1 VICFFIRILFLT
13 KFCISGLGFGM
24 IYLPSIVSVGYYFEK
39 KRAMAT
45 GIAVCGSGIGTF
57 IFSPSISTA
66 VRFGFFFGS
75 KGRINIAHTA
85 QLRMMPACKNSKFL
99 QSKTSNK
106 KSFRGEK
113 INVPIPDPGKGYSAH

>member
-1 VICFFIRILFLT
+1 LASLNFSNSLSSCALFVICFFIRILFLT

-57 IFSPSISTA
+57 IFSPL
-66 VRFGFFFGS
+66 S
-75 KGRINIAHTA
+75 KSQIIDTKWN
-85 QLRMMPACKNSKFL
+85 N
-99 QSKTSNK
+99 
-106 KSFRGEK
+106 
-113 INVPIPDPGKGYSAH
+113 NVYIKVSAHYNFYQERSKSTENM